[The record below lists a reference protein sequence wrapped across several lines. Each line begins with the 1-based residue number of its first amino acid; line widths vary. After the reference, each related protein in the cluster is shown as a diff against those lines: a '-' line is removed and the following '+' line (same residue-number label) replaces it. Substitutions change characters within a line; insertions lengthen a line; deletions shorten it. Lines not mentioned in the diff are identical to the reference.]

1 MIRSAATSDIS
12 FQLCRLIG
20 KIRTKFVYGL
30 EQVTTRQGVELNFS
44 QFLAL

>member
-1 MIRSAATSDIS
+1 MICSAATSDIS

-20 KIRTKFVYGL
+20 KIRTEFVYGP
-30 EQVTTRQGVELNFS
+30 EQLTARQGVELNFS